1 MITVKDFSVKITYRV
16 GLSNVDMPEE
26 VYEQISEAYDNGDE
40 IDPCGIEYT
49 AAAEWLSNNI
59 KERDCTDWE
68 AEIEELS

>member
-16 GLSNVDMPEE
+16 ELGNVDMPEG
-26 VYEQISEAYDNGDE
+26 VYEQLSEAYDNGDE
-40 IDPCGIEYT
+40 IDQSGLEYA

-59 KERDCTDWE
+59 REGDCMDWE